1 MFRAEHAMTTQQ
13 SQVFFDPNVLHVL
26 RTVAQTPE
34 IHALLREREALRR
47 EQAQP
52 STSLVNAL
60 LDYMA
65 ANTDEVT
72 PC

>member
-1 MFRAEHAMTTQQ
+1 MTTQQ
-13 SQVFFDPNVLHVL
+13 SQVFFDPNVLYVL

-52 STSLVNAL
+52 STSFVNVL
-60 LDYMA
+60 LDVMTA
-65 ANTDEVT
+65 SDEVQ
-72 PC
+72 P

>member
-1 MFRAEHAMTTQQ
+1 MTTQQ
-13 SQVFFDPNVLHVL
+13 SQVFFDAQLLTTL
-26 RTVAQTPE
+26 RAVAQQSPE
-34 IHALLREREALRR
+34 INALLRERDALRR
-47 EQAQP
+47 QQAQP

-72 PC
+72 P